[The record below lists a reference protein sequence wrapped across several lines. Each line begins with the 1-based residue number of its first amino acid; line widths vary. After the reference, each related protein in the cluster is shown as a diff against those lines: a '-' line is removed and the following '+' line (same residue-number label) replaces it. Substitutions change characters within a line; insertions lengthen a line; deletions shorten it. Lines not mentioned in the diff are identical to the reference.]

1 MDANKKRKFMSYFLG
16 ILQAFIGI
24 TAIAGGLKLISNPSG
39 IPDFPIE
46 WLSNSPFTNYLIPG
60 LILLIVIGFGNVVA
74 AMTTFLQ
81 KRYFGGMAAL
91 SGIFLILF
99 MTTEVWFVG
108 LRNFLQ
114 PLYFIFGII
123 VLVLGLKLF
132 KSMIPVHQIEVAS
145 TRNKLPA

>member
-1 MDANKKRKFMSYFLG
+1 MNSNKKRKFMSYFLG
-16 ILQAFIGI
+16 FLQAFIGI
-24 TAIAGGLKLISNPSG
+24 TAIAGGLKLISNPGG
-39 IPDFPIE
+39 IPDFPVE
-46 WLSNSPFTNYLIPG
+46 WLSNSPFTNYFIPG

-74 AMTTFLQ
+74 AMFTFLQ
-81 KRYFGGMAAL
+81 KRYFGGIAAL
-91 SGIFLILF
+91 SGISLILY

-123 VLVLGLKLF
+123 VLTLGLKLL
-132 KSMIPVHQIEVAS
+132 KSITPVHQIEVAS